1 MRIAMVSEHA
11 DPTAVLG
18 EADAGGQNVHVG
30 ALATALAARGHSV
43 TVYTRL
49 TDLQAAREVELSA
62 GVTVRRL
69 KAGPITPLAKD
80 ELLPHM
86 PELGMRLA
94 RQWRTD
100 PPDLAHAHF
109 WMSGLATLRA
119 VSGLNVP
126 VAQTFHALG
135 VVKARHQGAADPSPA
150 GRVRAERRIGV
161 TCDQVIATCSDEAS
175 ELVALGV
182 PSSQIS
188 VVPCGVD
195 VEAFTAQGAV
205 GLAGLAQAGSSAGSS
220 AGEGRLRLLTLGRL
234 VERKGVATAIA
245 ALAEL
250 PEAELV
256 VAGGPD
262 RAELESDPD
271 YRALCAAADRY
282 GVADR
287 VLFTGSV
294 ARADVPALIRS
305 AAAMVCVPWYEP
317 FGIVPLEAMAC
328 GVPVVASAV
337 GGLTDT
343 VVDRATGWLV
353 PPRDPATLAR
363 ALRVLLADPARRAAM
378 GAAGRDR
385 VEQWYTW
392 PHVAAQTEAVY
403 QRLRANAGTRQTGAA
418 QAVTAG
424 AS

>member
-11 DPTAVLG
+11 DPTAALG
-18 EADAGGQNVHVG
+18 GADAGGQNVHVG

-49 TDLQAAREVELSA
+49 TDLTAPRSVQLSA

-69 KAGPITPLAKD
+69 KAGPIAPLIKD

-94 RQWRTD
+94 RLWRAD
-100 PPDLAHAHF
+100 PPDVAHAHF

-119 VSGLNVP
+119 VSGLAVP

-135 VVKARHQGAADPSPA
+135 VVKTRHQGAADPSPP
-150 GRVRAERRIGV
+150 GRTGAERRIGLA
-161 TCDQVIATCSDEAS
+161 CDQVIATCSDEAA
-175 ELVALGV
+175 ELAALGV
-182 PSSQIS
+182 PPDRIS

-195 VEAFTAQGAV
+195 IGAFTPRGA
-205 GLAGLAQAGSSAGSS
+205 AADRS
-220 AGEGRLRLLTLGRL
+220 GRPRLLTIGRL

-256 VAGGPD
+256 VAGGPE
-262 RAELESDPD
+262 ASQLESDPA
-271 YRALCAAADRY
+271 YRALRSAAAELR
-282 GVADR
+282 VADR
-287 VLFTGSV
+287 VVFTGGV
-294 ARADVPALIRS
+294 ARADMPALIRS
-305 AAAMVCVPWYEP
+305 ADAVICVPWYEP

-353 PPRDPATLAR
+353 PTRDPGALAR
-363 ALRVLLADPARRAAM
+363 ALRALLADPARRTAM
-378 GAAGRDR
+378 GEAGRDR
-385 VEQWYTW
+385 VEQWYAW
-392 PHVAAQTEAVY
+392 PRVAAQTEAVY
-403 QRLRANAGTRQTGAA
+403 QQMVAGLGAGSRTA
-418 QAVTAG
+418 GDQLTAG